1 MREIPEL
8 DEYGAENGME
18 GKYLVFMVDK
28 ENYGL
33 EIKYVTEIIGLQPV
47 TPVPDLPGY
56 IKGVINLRGTVI
68 PIMDVSLKLG
78 GEALEFGT
86 RSRIVVVE
94 HGDVAFGVI
103 VDGVREVRVI
113 KKEQIE
119 PADSVDSN
127 ISREYLK
134 GVAKIDDGRL
144 IVLLDVA
151 GLFEIESFLGEQ
163 GVAEGGTLR

>member
-1 MREIPEL
+1 
-8 DEYGAENGME
+8 
-18 GKYLVFMVDK
+18 
-28 ENYGL
+28 
-33 EIKYVTEIIGLQPV
+33 
-47 TPVPDLPGY
+47 
-56 IKGVINLRGTVI
+56 VI

-94 HGDVAFGVI
+94 HRDVAFGVI

-113 KKEQIE
+113 GKGQIE

-134 GVAKIDDGRL
+134 GVAKIGDGRL

-163 GVAEGGTLR
+163 EVAEGGTSR